1 MTFKQRLPYFLGG
14 LTIGIIIVTFIFNK
28 KNTTFEYGPNARVLK
43 NLRTKER
50 IISKEAIS
58 TLSFYNLDTA
68 AISKILTY
76 GDVDLLNKV
85 KLDTCLYQ
93 YTIQGKQE
101 LENILITVKNCDSTI
116 YIEKITLK

>member
-101 LENILITVKNCDSTI
+101 LENVSITIKNCDSTI
-116 YIEKITLK
+116 YIEKIILK